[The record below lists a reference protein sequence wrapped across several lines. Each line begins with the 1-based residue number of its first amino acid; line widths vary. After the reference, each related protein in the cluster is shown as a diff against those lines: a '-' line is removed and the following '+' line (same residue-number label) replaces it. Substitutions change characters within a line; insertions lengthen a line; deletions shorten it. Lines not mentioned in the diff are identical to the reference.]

1 MTQLAIFIVAF
12 LAGMALD
19 FVWALCVEA
28 VQKRRPATAANLA
41 LAYYALMVVST
52 LLIVAK
58 CVPAVVAY
66 GLGNWVGTYLAVRWK
81 RCD

>member
-1 MTQLAIFIVAF
+1 MTQLAIFCVAF

-28 VQKRRPATAANLA
+28 VQKRRATTAANLA
-41 LAYYALMVVST
+41 LIYYALMVVST

-66 GLGNWVGTYLAVRWK
+66 GLGNWVGTYLAVKWK
-81 RCD
+81 SQ